1 MPLFP
6 KQKKSCCEPLKT
18 KNIFRFFIF
27 LKMRHNNIEK
37 IDVIEIGGGILYHL
51 IINTGLGEKYISS
64 EMDFS
69 FFGCH

>member
-51 IINTGLGEKYISS
+51 IINTGLGEK
-64 EMDFS
+64 
-69 FFGCH
+69 